1 MWLRGIATLCVT
13 LLKSFKWRV
22 VAQEGIQHKPCAE
35 AEAGDEG
42 VQLAFA
48 HELGVG
54 VAEAEEQR
62 LVFTGKLL
70 GELFFQVV
78 QRIGRLFRRT
88 LGAVAAILR
97 VDVAVI
103 QLLNDISPQCPSLH
117 FCSSQS
123 RSMWRRDLRRV
134 ALCSSEESQSIR

>member
-103 QLLNDISPQCPSLH
+103 
-117 FCSSQS
+117 
-123 RSMWRRDLRRV
+123 
-134 ALCSSEESQSIR
+134 